1 MPRYQLM
8 HLDDIVADV
17 TIDDFNGA
25 LVSVEKIINP
35 EIAPYRAARST
46 NDFRQWWAD
55 RAIPETRTELRDF
68 LESRNIK
75 STGLYLLDNLG
86 LSLTDCYWIKP
97 YEKEIPGFAYCTE
110 ILKQI
115 QTGNNCIYKYL

>member
-46 NDFRQWWAD
+46 NDFR
-55 RAIPETRTELRDF
+55 
-68 LESRNIK
+68 
-75 STGLYLLDNLG
+75 
-86 LSLTDCYWIKP
+86 
-97 YEKEIPGFAYCTE
+97 
-110 ILKQI
+110 
-115 QTGNNCIYKYL
+115 